1 MRCCLVSFILI
12 GILIGTPSV
21 HVYLA
26 TNWSFSSVFGPQWYD
41 ISEAP
46 NLEMDLAFT
55 DLFIVFLCFFCVIS
69 QPMRSSG
76 FGS

>member
-1 MRCCLVSFILI
+1 MV
-12 GILIGTPSV
+12 
-21 HVYLA
+21 
-26 TNWSFSSVFGPQWYD
+26 GPQWYD

-46 NLEMDLAFT
+46 NLEMDLTFT
-55 DLFIVFLCFFCVIS
+55 DLFIVFPMFFCVMS